1 MNRPTRRMT
10 GAKRINESANNEN
23 YRNDD
28 FNNENIIEKKCRCG
42 NLAIRLLVKKEVEWF
57 IFLAIKPVW

>member
-42 NLAIRLLVKKEVEWF
+42 NLAIRLLVKKEVE
-57 IFLAIKPVW
+57 